1 MDMFSYI
8 ESNLFCIAVLVV
20 MLVALR
26 TSLSRLTNQTILT
39 HIFVMLICM
48 LVLDTLKILLNG
60 VVFAASDMVTCTMA
74 SVFHVIN
81 VLLYF
86 QWLRFV
92 GYNMQLRF
100 WRDRRL
106 MTLIAL
112 PGVFA
117 IALVAGSIKFGWVW
131 AVDADN
137 LLSRGPLYP
146 VYVACCGI
154 YMVFACILAGYR
166 IPIKR
171 YFSDRV
177 LYTSLAMF
185 GFFPLLGLSF
195 ERTPDS
201 APFSVYAMVISVLL
215 VFLEMQSRMIST
227 DPLTK
232 LNNRN
237 QLNTFLD
244 SKIGQYTE
252 NRKVYLFV
260 IDLDKFKGIN
270 DTYGHSEGDSALNM
284 VADVL
289 KRVCGPMGCFI
300 SRFGGDEFNLVAF
313 LPSDAEAESVKN
325 SVQTEL
331 ARDAAELPYKLTV
344 SIGYAASRGRSE
356 TVVDLFSRADEALFA
371 EKKAKN
377 C

>member
-1 MDMFSYI
+1 MEMFGYI
-8 ESNLFCIAVLVV
+8 ETNLFCIAVLVV

-39 HIFVMLICM
+39 HVFVMIILM
-48 LVLDTLKILLNG
+48 LVMDIAKIALNG
-60 VVFAASDMVTCTMA
+60 VVFAGSEVTTCIMV
-74 SVFHVIN
+74 SVFHVVN
-81 VLLYF
+81 VMLYF
-86 QWLRFV
+86 QWLWFV

-100 WRDRRL
+100 WRDRR
-106 MTLIAL
+106 MMSLIAL
-112 PGVFA
+112 PGIFA

-131 AVDADN
+131 SVDEN
-137 LLSRGPLYP
+137 NVLSRGPYYL

-166 IPIKR
+166 IPLKR

-177 LYTSLAMF
+177 LYFSLAMF
-185 GFFPLLGLSF
+185 GLLPLLGLGM
-195 ERTPDS
+195 ECTPES
-201 APFSVYAMVISVLL
+201 APYSVYAMVISALF

-260 IDLDKFKGIN
+260 LDLDKFKGIN
-270 DTYGHSEGDSALNM
+270 DTYGHAEGDSALNM

-289 KRVCGPMGCFI
+289 KRVCGPLGCFI

-313 LPSDAEAESVKN
+313 LANDAEADALRKTVKDD
-325 SVQTEL
+325 L
-331 ARDAAELPYKLTV
+331 ARTSASLPYSLSV

-356 TVVDLFSRADEALFA
+356 TVIDLFSRADEALYK
-371 EKKAKN
+371 EKLN
-377 C
+377 R

>member
-1 MDMFSYI
+1 MEMFGYI
-8 ESNLFCIAVLVV
+8 ETNLFCIAVLVV

-39 HIFVMLICM
+39 HVFVMIILM
-48 LVLDTLKILLNG
+48 LVMDIAKIALNG
-60 VVFAASDMVTCTMA
+60 VVFAGSEVTTCIMV
-74 SVFHVIN
+74 SVFHVVN
-81 VLLYF
+81 VMLYF

-100 WRDRRL
+100 WRDRR
-106 MTLIAL
+106 MMSLIAL
-112 PGVFA
+112 PGIFA

-131 AVDADN
+131 SVDEN
-137 LLSRGPLYP
+137 NVLSRGPYYL

-166 IPIKR
+166 IPLKR

-177 LYTSLAMF
+177 LYFSLAMF
-185 GFFPLLGLSF
+185 GLLPLLGLGM
-195 ERTPDS
+195 ECTPES
-201 APFSVYAMVISVLL
+201 APYSVYAMVISALF

-260 IDLDKFKGIN
+260 LDLDKFKGIN
-270 DTYGHSEGDSALNM
+270 DTYGHAEGDSALNM

-289 KRVCGPMGCFI
+289 KRVCGPLGCFI

-313 LPSDAEAESVKN
+313 LANDAEADALRKTVKDD
-325 SVQTEL
+325 L
-331 ARDAAELPYKLTV
+331 ARTSASLPYSLSV

-356 TVVDLFSRADEALFA
+356 TVIDLFSRADEALYK
-371 EKKAKN
+371 EKLN
-377 C
+377 R

>member
-1 MDMFSYI
+1 MEWFSYI
-8 ESNLFCIAVLVV
+8 ETNLFCVAVLVV
-20 MLVALR
+20 MLIALR

-39 HIFVMLICM
+39 HVFVMLICM
-48 LVLDTLKILLNG
+48 LVLDTLKLLLNG
-60 VVFAASDMVTCTMA
+60 VYFTGSNLLTCTLSSA
-74 SVFHVIN
+74 FHVIT

-131 AVDADN
+131 SVDENN
-137 LLSRGPLYP
+137 LLSRGPYYP
-146 VYVACCGI
+146 VYITCCGI
-154 YMVFACILAGYR
+154 YMVFACILAGHR
-166 IPIKR
+166 IPLKR

-185 GFFPLLGLSF
+185 GLFPLIGLSF
-195 ERTPDS
+195 EQTPDS
-201 APFSVYAMVISVLL
+201 APYSVYAMVLSVLL
-215 VFLEMQSRMIST
+215 VFMEMQTRMIST

-237 QLNTFLD
+237 QLNSFLD

-260 IDLDKFKGIN
+260 LDLDKFKRIN
-270 DTYGHSEGDSALNM
+270 DTYGHAEGDSALNM

-313 LPSDAEAESVKN
+313 LASDAEAESLCKTVKDD
-325 SVQTEL
+325 L
-331 ARDAAELPYKLTV
+331 ARTAASLPYSLSV
-344 SIGYAASRGRSE
+344 SIGYAASRGKGE
-356 TVVDLFSRADEALFA
+356 TLKDLFERADEALYR
-371 EKKAKN
+371 EKAKR
-377 C
+377 

>member
-1 MDMFSYI
+1 MDLFSYI
-8 ESNLFCIAVLVV
+8 ETNVFCIVVLVV
-20 MLVALR
+20 LLVALR

-39 HIFVMLICM
+39 HVFLMIIAMLI
-48 LVLDTLKILLNG
+48 LDTVKAALNG
-60 VVFAASDMVTCTMA
+60 VAFPGSDVFTGIMA
-74 SVFHVIN
+74 SIFHVIS
-81 VLLYF
+81 VMLYF

-100 WRDRRL
+100 WRDRRMMSL
-106 MTLIAL
+106 FAL
-112 PGVFA
+112 PGVVA

-131 AVDADN
+131 SVDEN
-137 LLSRGPLYP
+137 NVISHGPYYLLF
-146 VYVACCGI
+146 VACCSV

-171 YFSDRV
+171 YFADRV
-177 LYTSLAMF
+177 LYISLALF
-185 GFFPLLGLSF
+185 GLLPLLGLCC
-195 ERTPDS
+195 ECTPS
-201 APFSVYAMVISVLL
+201 SPPYSVYAMVIAALF

-237 QLNTFLD
+237 QLNSFLD

-260 IDLDKFKGIN
+260 LDLDKFKGIN
-270 DTYGHSEGDSALNM
+270 DNFGHSEGDSALNM

-289 KRVCGPMGCFI
+289 KRVCGPLGCFI

-313 LPSDAEAESVKN
+313 LANDAEADALRTSIKED
-325 SVQTEL
+325 L
-331 ARDAAELPYKLTV
+331 ARTSASLPYSLTV
-344 SIGYAASRGRSE
+344 SIGYARSLGRKES
-356 TVVDLFSRADEALFA
+356 VMDLFSRADEALFA
-371 EKKAKN
+371 EKKARE
-377 C
+377 

>member
-8 ESNLFCIAVLVV
+8 ETNLFCIAVLVV
-20 MLVALR
+20 MLIALR

-39 HIFVMLICM
+39 HVFVMLICM
-48 LVLDTLKILLNG
+48 LFLDTLKIVLNG
-60 VVFAASDMVTCTMA
+60 VYFPGSNLLTCSLA
-74 SVFHVIN
+74 SVFHVIT

-131 AVDADN
+131 SVDENN
-137 LLSRGPLYP
+137 LLSRGPYYP
-146 VYVACCGI
+146 VYITCCGI
-154 YMVFACILAGYR
+154 YMVFACILAGHR
-166 IPIKR
+166 IPLKR

-185 GFFPLLGLSF
+185 GLFPLIGLSF
-195 ERTPDS
+195 EQTPDS
-201 APFSVYAMVISVLL
+201 APYSVYAMVLSVLL
-215 VFLEMQSRMIST
+215 VFMEMQTRMIST

-237 QLNTFLD
+237 QLNSFLD

-260 IDLDKFKGIN
+260 LDLDKFKRIN
-270 DTYGHSEGDSALNM
+270 DTYGHAEGDSALNM
-284 VADVL
+284 VSDVL

-313 LPSDAEAESVKN
+313 LASDAEAESLCKTVKDD
-325 SVQTEL
+325 L
-331 ARDAAELPYKLTV
+331 ARTAASLPYSLSV

-356 TVVDLFSRADEALFA
+356 TVVDLFARADEALFA
-371 EKKAKN
+371 EKKAKH
-377 C
+377 

>member
-8 ESNLFCIAVLVV
+8 ETNLFCVAVLVV
-20 MLVALR
+20 MLIALR

-39 HIFVMLICM
+39 HVFVMLICM
-48 LVLDTLKILLNG
+48 LVLDTLKLLLNG
-60 VVFAASDMVTCTMA
+60 VFFTGSNLLTCSLA
-74 SVFHVIN
+74 SVFHVIT

-131 AVDADN
+131 SVDENN
-137 LLSRGPLYP
+137 LLSRGSYYP
-146 VYVACCGI
+146 VYVTCCGI
-154 YMVFACILAGYR
+154 YMVFACILAGHR
-166 IPIKR
+166 IPLKR

-185 GFFPLLGLSF
+185 GLFPLIGLSF
-195 ERTPDS
+195 EQTPDS
-201 APFSVYAMVISVLL
+201 APYSVYAMVLSVLL

-232 LNNRN
+232 LNNKN
-237 QLNTFLD
+237 QLNSFLD

-252 NRKVYLFV
+252 NRRVYLFV
-260 IDLDKFKGIN
+260 LDLDKFKGIN
-270 DTYGHSEGDSALNM
+270 DTYGHTEGDSALNM

-289 KRVCGPMGCFI
+289 KRVCGPIGCFI

-313 LPSDAEAESVKN
+313 LASDADAESLSK
-325 SVQTEL
+325 TIKDDL
-331 ARDAAELPYKLTV
+331 ARTSASLPYSLTV

-356 TVVDLFSRADEALFA
+356 TVVDLFARADEALFA
-371 EKKAKN
+371 EKKAKH
-377 C
+377 

>member
-8 ESNLFCIAVLVV
+8 ETNLFCIAVLVV
-20 MLVALR
+20 MLIALR

-39 HIFVMLICM
+39 HVFVTLICM
-48 LVLDTLKILLNG
+48 LVLDTLKLLLNG
-60 VVFAASDMVTCTMA
+60 VYFTGSNLLTCSLA
-74 SVFHVIN
+74 SVFHVIT

-131 AVDADN
+131 SVDENN
-137 LLSRGPLYP
+137 LLSRGPYYP
-146 VYVACCGI
+146 VYITCCGI
-154 YMVFACILAGYR
+154 YMVFACILAGHR
-166 IPIKR
+166 IPLKR

-185 GFFPLLGLSF
+185 GLFPLIGLSF
-195 ERTPDS
+195 EQTPDS
-201 APFSVYAMVISVLL
+201 APYSVYAMVLSVLL

-232 LNNRN
+232 LNNKN
-237 QLNTFLD
+237 QLNSFLD

-252 NRKVYLFV
+252 NRRVYLFV
-260 IDLDKFKGIN
+260 LDLDKFKGIN
-270 DTYGHSEGDSALNM
+270 DTYGHTEGDSALNM

-289 KRVCGPMGCFI
+289 KRVCGPIGCFI

-313 LPSDAEAESVKN
+313 LASDADAESLSK
-325 SVQTEL
+325 TIKDDL
-331 ARDAAELPYKLTV
+331 ARTSASLPYSLTV

-356 TVVDLFSRADEALFA
+356 TVVDLFARADEALFA
-371 EKKAKN
+371 EKKAKH
-377 C
+377 

>member
-1 MDMFSYI
+1 MEMFGYI
-8 ESNLFCIAVLVV
+8 ETNLFCIAVLVV

-39 HIFVMLICM
+39 HVFVMIILM
-48 LVLDTLKILLNG
+48 LVMDIVKIALNG
-60 VVFAASDMVTCTMA
+60 VVFAGSEVTTCIMA
-74 SVFHVIN
+74 SVFHVVN
-81 VLLYF
+81 VMLYF

-100 WRDRRL
+100 WRDRR
-106 MTLIAL
+106 MMSLIAL
-112 PGVFA
+112 PGIFA

-131 AVDADN
+131 SVDEN
-137 LLSRGPLYP
+137 NVLSRGPYYL

-166 IPIKR
+166 IPLKR

-177 LYTSLAMF
+177 LYFSLAMF
-185 GFFPLLGLSF
+185 GLLPLLGLGMGC
-195 ERTPDS
+195 TPES
-201 APFSVYAMVISVLL
+201 APYSVYAMVISALF

-260 IDLDKFKGIN
+260 LDLDKFKGIN
-270 DTYGHSEGDSALNM
+270 DTYGHAEGDSALNM

-289 KRVCGPMGCFI
+289 KRVCGPLGCFI

-313 LPSDAEAESVKN
+313 LANDAEADALRKTVKDD
-325 SVQTEL
+325 L
-331 ARDAAELPYKLTV
+331 ARTSASLPYSLSV

-356 TVVDLFSRADEALFA
+356 TVIDLFSRADEALYK
-371 EKKAKN
+371 EKLN
-377 C
+377 R

>member
-1 MDMFSYI
+1 MEMFGYI
-8 ESNLFCIAVLVV
+8 ETNLFCVAVLVV

-39 HIFVMLICM
+39 HVFVMIILM
-48 LVLDTLKILLNG
+48 LVMDIVKIALNG
-60 VVFAASDMVTCTMA
+60 VVFAGSEVMTCIMA
-74 SVFHVIN
+74 SVFHVVN
-81 VLLYF
+81 VMLYF

-100 WRDRRL
+100 WRDRR
-106 MTLIAL
+106 MMSLIAL
-112 PGVFA
+112 PGIFA

-131 AVDADN
+131 SVDEN
-137 LLSRGPLYP
+137 NVLSRGPYYL

-166 IPIKR
+166 IPLKR

-177 LYTSLAMF
+177 LYFSLAMF
-185 GFFPLLGLSF
+185 GLLPLLGLGMGC
-195 ERTPDS
+195 TPES
-201 APFSVYAMVISVLL
+201 APYSVYAMVISALF

-260 IDLDKFKGIN
+260 LDLDKFKGIN
-270 DTYGHSEGDSALNM
+270 DTYGHAEGDSALNM

-289 KRVCGPMGCFI
+289 KRVCGPLGCFI

-313 LPSDAEAESVKN
+313 LANDAEADALRKTVKDD
-325 SVQTEL
+325 L
-331 ARDAAELPYKLTV
+331 ARTSASLPYSLSV

-356 TVVDLFSRADEALFA
+356 TVIDLFSRADEALYK
-371 EKKAKN
+371 EKLN
-377 C
+377 R

>member
-1 MDMFSYI
+1 MFGYI
-8 ESNLFCIAVLVV
+8 ETNLFCIAVLVV

-39 HIFVMLICM
+39 HVFVMIILM
-48 LVLDTLKILLNG
+48 LVMDIAKIALNG
-60 VVFAASDMVTCTMA
+60 VVFAGSEVTTCIMV
-74 SVFHVIN
+74 SVFHVVN
-81 VLLYF
+81 VMLYF

-100 WRDRRL
+100 WRDRR
-106 MTLIAL
+106 MMSLIAL
-112 PGVFA
+112 PGIFA

-131 AVDADN
+131 SVDEN
-137 LLSRGPLYP
+137 NVLSRGPYYL

-166 IPIKR
+166 IPLKR

-177 LYTSLAMF
+177 LYFSLAMF
-185 GFFPLLGLSF
+185 GLLPLLGLGM
-195 ERTPDS
+195 ECTPES
-201 APFSVYAMVISVLL
+201 APYSVYAMVISALF

-252 NRKVYLFV
+252 NKKVYLFV
-260 IDLDKFKGIN
+260 LDLDKFKGIN
-270 DTYGHSEGDSALNM
+270 DTYGHAEGDSALNM

-289 KRVCGPMGCFI
+289 KRVCGPLGCFI

-313 LPSDAEAESVKN
+313 LANDAEADALRKTVKDD
-325 SVQTEL
+325 L
-331 ARDAAELPYKLTV
+331 ARTSASLPYSLSV

-356 TVVDLFSRADEALFA
+356 TVIDLFSRADEALYK
-371 EKKAKN
+371 EKLN
-377 C
+377 R

>member
-8 ESNLFCIAVLVV
+8 ETNLFCVAVLVV
-20 MLVALR
+20 MLIALR

-39 HIFVMLICM
+39 HVFVMLICM
-48 LVLDTLKILLNG
+48 LVLDTLKLLLNG
-60 VVFAASDMVTCTMA
+60 VYFTGSNLLTCSLA
-74 SVFHVIN
+74 SVFHVIT

-131 AVDADN
+131 SVDENN
-137 LLSRGPLYP
+137 LLSRGPYYP
-146 VYVACCGI
+146 VYVTCCGI
-154 YMVFACILAGYR
+154 YMVFACILAGHR
-166 IPIKR
+166 IPLKR

-185 GFFPLLGLSF
+185 GLFPLIGLSF
-195 ERTPDS
+195 EQTPDS
-201 APFSVYAMVISVLL
+201 APYSMYAMVLSVLL

-232 LNNRN
+232 LNNKN
-237 QLNTFLD
+237 QLNSFLD

-252 NRKVYLFV
+252 NRRVYLFV
-260 IDLDKFKGIN
+260 LDLDKFKGIN
-270 DTYGHSEGDSALNM
+270 DTYGHTEGDSALNM

-289 KRVCGPMGCFI
+289 KRVCGPIGCFI

-313 LPSDAEAESVKN
+313 LASDADAESLSK
-325 SVQTEL
+325 TIKDDL
-331 ARDAAELPYKLTV
+331 ARTSASLPYSLTV

-356 TVVDLFSRADEALFA
+356 TVVDLFARADEALFA
-371 EKKAKN
+371 EKKAKH
-377 C
+377 

>member
-1 MDMFSYI
+1 MEMFGYI
-8 ESNLFCIAVLVV
+8 ETNLFCIAVLVV

-39 HIFVMLICM
+39 HVFVMIILM
-48 LVLDTLKILLNG
+48 LVMDIAKIAQNG
-60 VVFAASDMVTCTMA
+60 VVFAGSEVTTCIMV
-74 SVFHVIN
+74 SVFHVVN
-81 VLLYF
+81 VMLYF

-100 WRDRRL
+100 WRDRR
-106 MTLIAL
+106 MMSLIAL
-112 PGVFA
+112 PGIFA

-131 AVDADN
+131 SVDEN
-137 LLSRGPLYP
+137 NVLSRGPYYL
-146 VYVACCGI
+146 VYVACCGT

-166 IPIKR
+166 IPLKR

-177 LYTSLAMF
+177 LYFSLAMF
-185 GFFPLLGLSF
+185 GLLPLLGLGM
-195 ERTPDS
+195 ECTPES
-201 APFSVYAMVISVLL
+201 APYSVYAMVISALF

-252 NRKVYLFV
+252 NKKVYLFV
-260 IDLDKFKGIN
+260 LDLDKFKGIN
-270 DTYGHSEGDSALNM
+270 DTYGHAEGDSALNM

-289 KRVCGPMGCFI
+289 KRVCGPLGCFI

-313 LPSDAEAESVKN
+313 LANDAEADALRKTVKDD
-325 SVQTEL
+325 L
-331 ARDAAELPYKLTV
+331 ARTSASLPYSLSV

-356 TVVDLFSRADEALFA
+356 TVIDLFSRADEALYK
-371 EKKAKN
+371 EKLN
-377 C
+377 R

>member
-1 MDMFSYI
+1 MEWFSYI
-8 ESNLFCIAVLVV
+8 ETNLFCVAVLVV
-20 MLVALR
+20 MLIALR

-39 HIFVMLICM
+39 HVFVMLICM
-48 LVLDTLKILLNG
+48 LVLDTLKLLLNG
-60 VVFAASDMVTCTMA
+60 VYFTGSNLLTCTLSSA
-74 SVFHVIN
+74 FHVIT

-131 AVDADN
+131 NVDENN
-137 LLSRGPLYP
+137 LLSRGPYYP
-146 VYVACCGI
+146 VYITCCGI
-154 YMVFACILAGYR
+154 YMVFACILAGHR
-166 IPIKR
+166 IPLKR

-185 GFFPLLGLSF
+185 GLFPLIGLSF
-195 ERTPDS
+195 EQTPDS
-201 APFSVYAMVISVLL
+201 APYSVYAMVLSVLL
-215 VFLEMQSRMIST
+215 VFMEMQTRMIST

-232 LNNRN
+232 LNNKN
-237 QLNTFLD
+237 QLNSFLD

-260 IDLDKFKGIN
+260 LDLDKFKRIN
-270 DTYGHSEGDSALNM
+270 DTYGHAEGDSALNM

-313 LPSDAEAESVKN
+313 LASDAEAEFLCKAVKDD
-325 SVQTEL
+325 L
-331 ARDAAELPYKLTV
+331 ARTAASLPYSLSV

-371 EKKAKN
+371 EKKTKK
-377 C
+377 

>member
-1 MDMFSYI
+1 MEMFGYI
-8 ESNLFCIAVLVV
+8 ETNLFCIAVLVV

-39 HIFVMLICM
+39 HVFVMIILM
-48 LVLDTLKILLNG
+48 LVMDIAKIALNG
-60 VVFAASDMVTCTMA
+60 VVFAGSEVTTCIMV
-74 SVFHVIN
+74 SVFHVVN
-81 VLLYF
+81 VMLYF

-100 WRDRRL
+100 WRDRR
-106 MTLIAL
+106 MMSLIAL
-112 PGVFA
+112 PGIFA

-131 AVDADN
+131 SVDEN
-137 LLSRGPLYP
+137 NVLSRGPYYL

-166 IPIKR
+166 IPLKR

-177 LYTSLAMF
+177 LYFSLAMF
-185 GFFPLLGLSF
+185 GLLPLLGLGM
-195 ERTPDS
+195 ECTPES
-201 APFSVYAMVISVLL
+201 APYSVYAMVISALF

-252 NRKVYLFV
+252 NKKVYLFV
-260 IDLDKFKGIN
+260 LDLDKFKGIN
-270 DTYGHSEGDSALNM
+270 DTYGHAEGDSALNM

-289 KRVCGPMGCFI
+289 KRVCGPLGCFI

-313 LPSDAEAESVKN
+313 LANDAEADALRKTVKDD
-325 SVQTEL
+325 L
-331 ARDAAELPYKLTV
+331 ARTSASLPYSLSV

-356 TVVDLFSRADEALFA
+356 TVIDLFSRADEALYK
-371 EKKAKN
+371 EKLN
-377 C
+377 R

>member
-1 MDMFSYI
+1 MEMFGYI
-8 ESNLFCIAVLVV
+8 ETNLFCIAVLVV

-39 HIFVMLICM
+39 HVFVMIILM
-48 LVLDTLKILLNG
+48 LVMDIAKIAQNG
-60 VVFAASDMVTCTMA
+60 VVFAGSEVTTCIMV
-74 SVFHVIN
+74 SVFHVVN
-81 VLLYF
+81 VMLYF

-100 WRDRRL
+100 WRDRR
-106 MTLIAL
+106 MMSLIAL
-112 PGVFA
+112 PGIFA

-131 AVDADN
+131 SVDEN
-137 LLSRGPLYP
+137 NVLSRGPYYL

-166 IPIKR
+166 IPLKR

-177 LYTSLAMF
+177 LYFSLAMF
-185 GFFPLLGLSF
+185 GLLPLLGLGM
-195 ERTPDS
+195 ECTPES
-201 APFSVYAMVISVLL
+201 APYSVYAMVISALF

-252 NRKVYLFV
+252 NKKVYLFV
-260 IDLDKFKGIN
+260 LDLDKFKGIN
-270 DTYGHSEGDSALNM
+270 DTYGHAEGDSALNM

-289 KRVCGPMGCFI
+289 KRVCGPLGCFI

-313 LPSDAEAESVKN
+313 LANDAEADALRKTVKDD
-325 SVQTEL
+325 L
-331 ARDAAELPYKLTV
+331 ARTSASLPYSLSV

-356 TVVDLFSRADEALFA
+356 TVIDLFSRADEALYK
-371 EKKAKN
+371 EKLN
-377 C
+377 R

>member
-1 MDMFSYI
+1 MEMFGYI
-8 ESNLFCIAVLVV
+8 ETNLFCIAVLVV

-39 HIFVMLICM
+39 HVFVMIILM
-48 LVLDTLKILLNG
+48 LVMDIVKIALNG
-60 VVFAASDMVTCTMA
+60 VVFAGSEVTTCIMV
-74 SVFHVIN
+74 SVFHVVN
-81 VLLYF
+81 VMLYF

-100 WRDRRL
+100 WRDRR
-106 MTLIAL
+106 MMSLIAL
-112 PGVFA
+112 PGIFA

-131 AVDADN
+131 SVDEN
-137 LLSRGPLYP
+137 NVLSRGPYYL

-166 IPIKR
+166 IPLKR

-177 LYTSLAMF
+177 LYFSLAMF
-185 GFFPLLGLSF
+185 GLLPLLGLGMGC
-195 ERTPDS
+195 TPES
-201 APFSVYAMVISVLL
+201 APYSVYAMVISALF

-260 IDLDKFKGIN
+260 LDLDKFKGIN
-270 DTYGHSEGDSALNM
+270 DTYGHAEGDSALNM

-289 KRVCGPMGCFI
+289 KRVCGPLGCFI

-313 LPSDAEAESVKN
+313 LANDAEADALRKTVKDD
-325 SVQTEL
+325 L
-331 ARDAAELPYKLTV
+331 ARTSASLPYSLSV

-356 TVVDLFSRADEALFA
+356 TVIDLFSRADEALYK
-371 EKKAKN
+371 EKLN
-377 C
+377 R

>member
-8 ESNLFCIAVLVV
+8 ETNLFCVAVLVV
-20 MLVALR
+20 MLIALR

-39 HIFVMLICM
+39 HVFVMLICM
-48 LVLDTLKILLNG
+48 LVLDTLKLLLNG
-60 VVFAASDMVTCTMA
+60 VYFTGSNLLTCSLA
-74 SVFHVIN
+74 SVFHVIT

-112 PGVFA
+112 PGVFW
-117 IALVAGSIKFGWVW
+117 S
-131 AVDADN
+131 VDENN
-137 LLSRGPLYP
+137 LLSRGPYYP
-146 VYVACCGI
+146 VYITCCGI
-154 YMVFACILAGYR
+154 YMVFACILAGHR
-166 IPIKR
+166 IPLKR

-185 GFFPLLGLSF
+185 GLFPLIGLSF
-195 ERTPDS
+195 EQTPDS
-201 APFSVYAMVISVLL
+201 APYSVYAMVLSVLL

-232 LNNRN
+232 LNNKN
-237 QLNTFLD
+237 QLNSFLD

-252 NRKVYLFV
+252 NRRVYLFV
-260 IDLDKFKGIN
+260 LDLDKFKGIN
-270 DTYGHSEGDSALNM
+270 DTYGHTEGDSALNM

-313 LPSDAEAESVKN
+313 LASDADAESLSK
-325 SVQTEL
+325 TIKDDL
-331 ARDAAELPYKLTV
+331 ARTSASLPYSLTV

-356 TVVDLFSRADEALFA
+356 TVVDLFARADEALFA
-371 EKKAKN
+371 EKKAKH
-377 C
+377 

>member
-1 MDMFSYI
+1 MEMFGYI
-8 ESNLFCIAVLVV
+8 ETNLFCIAVLVV

-39 HIFVMLICM
+39 HVFVMIILM
-48 LVLDTLKILLNG
+48 LVMDIAKIAQNG
-60 VVFAASDMVTCTMA
+60 VVFAGSEVTTCIMV
-74 SVFHVIN
+74 SVFHVVN
-81 VLLYF
+81 VMLYF

-100 WRDRRL
+100 WRDRR
-106 MTLIAL
+106 MMSLIAL
-112 PGVFA
+112 PGIFA

-131 AVDADN
+131 SVDEN
-137 LLSRGPLYP
+137 NVLSRGPYYL

-166 IPIKR
+166 IPLKR

-177 LYTSLAMF
+177 LYFSLAMF
-185 GFFPLLGLSF
+185 GLLPLLGLGM
-195 ERTPDS
+195 ECTPES
-201 APFSVYAMVISVLL
+201 APYSVYAMVISALF

-260 IDLDKFKGIN
+260 LDLDKFKGIN
-270 DTYGHSEGDSALNM
+270 DTYGHAEGDSALNM

-289 KRVCGPMGCFI
+289 KRVCGPLGCFI

-313 LPSDAEAESVKN
+313 LANDAEADALRKTVKDD
-325 SVQTEL
+325 L
-331 ARDAAELPYKLTV
+331 ARTSASLPYSLSV

-356 TVVDLFSRADEALFA
+356 TVIDLFSRADEALYK
-371 EKKAKN
+371 EKLN
-377 C
+377 R

>member
-1 MDMFSYI
+1 MEMFGYI
-8 ESNLFCIAVLVV
+8 ETNLFCIAVLVV

-39 HIFVMLICM
+39 HVFVMIILM
-48 LVLDTLKILLNG
+48 LVMDIAKIALNG
-60 VVFAASDMVTCTMA
+60 VVFAGSEVTTCIMV
-74 SVFHVIN
+74 SVFHVVN
-81 VLLYF
+81 VMLYF

-100 WRDRRL
+100 WRDRR
-106 MTLIAL
+106 MMSLIAL
-112 PGVFA
+112 PGIFA

-131 AVDADN
+131 SVDEN
-137 LLSRGPLYP
+137 NVLSRGPYYL

-166 IPIKR
+166 IPLKR

-177 LYTSLAMF
+177 LYFSLAMF
-185 GFFPLLGLSF
+185 GLLPLLGLGM
-195 ERTPDS
+195 ECTPES
-201 APFSVYAMVISVLL
+201 APYSVYAMVISALF

-252 NRKVYLFV
+252 NKKVYLFV
-260 IDLDKFKGIN
+260 LDLDKFKGIN
-270 DTYGHSEGDSALNM
+270 DTYGHAEGDSALNM

-289 KRVCGPMGCFI
+289 KRVCGPLGCFI

-313 LPSDAEAESVKN
+313 LANDAEADALRKTVKDD
-325 SVQTEL
+325 L
-331 ARDAAELPYKLTV
+331 ARTSASLPYSLSV
-344 SIGYAASRGRSE
+344 SIGHAASRGRSE
-356 TVVDLFSRADEALFA
+356 TVIDLFSRADEALYK
-371 EKKAKN
+371 EKLN
-377 C
+377 R